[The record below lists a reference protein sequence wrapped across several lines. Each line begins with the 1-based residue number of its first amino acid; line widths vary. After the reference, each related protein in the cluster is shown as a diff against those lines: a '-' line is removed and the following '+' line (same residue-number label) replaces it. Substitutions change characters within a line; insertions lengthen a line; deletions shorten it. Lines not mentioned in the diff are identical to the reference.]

1 VTLSAVPPEEPH
13 DVPLSDAEWDALA
26 ALQTELDLG
35 SPGPDTPDGPFVGFI
50 RRLVVWL
57 WWLLDPKAEGLPM
70 PPLRDPERHRR
81 RSRER
86 LEPERPA
93 GA

>member
-1 VTLSAVPPEEPH
+1 MSVGAAPRPGEP
-13 DVPLSDAEWDALA
+13 DGVPLSDDDWDTLA

-35 SPGPDTPDGPFVGFI
+35 SAGPGGPQSRFVAFT

-70 PPLRDPERHRR
+70 PPLLDPERRR
-81 RSRER
+81 RRRET
-86 LEPERPA
+86 LGTGRPT

>member
-1 VTLSAVPPEEPH
+1 MSVGAAPRPGEP
-13 DVPLSDAEWDALA
+13 DGVPLSDDDWDTLA

-35 SPGPDTPDGPFVGFI
+35 SAGRGVPEGRIVAFT

-70 PPLRDPERHRR
+70 PPLLDPGRR
-81 RSRER
+81 RRRRER
-86 LEPERPA
+86 LGTGRPT

>member
-1 VTLSAVPPEEPH
+1 MSVGAARPGEPP
-13 DVPLSDAEWDALA
+13 DGVPLSDAEWQALA

-35 SPGPDTPDGPFVGFI
+35 APGPGDREIWFVGFS
-50 RRLVVWL
+50 RRLAVWL

-70 PPLRDPERHRR
+70 PPLRDPERRR
-81 RSRER
+81 RRR
-86 LEPERPA
+86 GAVRTGRPA